1 MAEFSRCLALRCLFM
16 IRRCAEATDF
26 FDVLFPEAKAV
37 HRLVDAHAGEHGAV
51 CVGEHGP
58 VC

>member
-1 MAEFSRCLALRCLFM
+1 MAEFSRCLALRCMFM

-51 CVGEHGP
+51 C
-58 VC
+58 